1 MFGQRYTM
9 SRNAGVETRNAGVGT
24 RIPPSLAFNKTKYV
38 PSRILSNYY
47 KHQNEPFGDTKYE
60 FEDTG
65 SYEQN
70 IENPRVF
77 IRTRLPKGNKNT
89 YLETMRKKE
98 PMDPRLLYVKYLLD
112 ARKQLKGV
120 RRKTTR
126 KTMDIDPTNP
136 GGPGRIKYGDLAK
149 FLKNKAPEYV
159 GAVLN
164 ARIDNMR
171 RRQKLKTDPYR
182 ALRQK
187 ERKEIADQRKKRKE
201 KREAEI
207 SRVAGGRVLKAARAA
222 AVRAEADRVA
232 KRDRARAE
240 VDPAVFVAAREE
252 AREAI
257 RELVQPTNQA
267 QTDLMNAL
275 VNNAASRV
283 ETLVNNA
290 AKQAK
295 RQNLAVEPRMTRAK
309 KMAAAKKAAAKRQ
322 NLAVEPR
329 MTRAKKAAAK
339 KADAAGRKRKTP
351 VMVGGSRKMRS
362 GLTTKF

>member
-1 MFGQRYTM
+1 M
-9 SRNAGVETRNAGVGT
+9 SRNSGVETRNAGVGTSRTFTNVGVGT

-47 KHQNEPFGDTKYE
+47 KHQIEPYDANQKYE

-65 SYEQN
+65 SYERN

-89 YLETMRKKE
+89 YLETMRDDQ

-283 ETLVNNA
+283 ETLVNNS

-295 RQNLAVEPRMTRAK
+295 RQNLAVD
-309 KMAAAKKAAAKRQ
+309 
-322 NLAVEPR
+322 PR

-339 KADAAGRKRKTP
+339 KAAAAGRKRKTP